1 MSKKV
6 KVIIC
11 PDDEEPLF
19 CALMSAKDYYR
30 ICGKL
35 YEGNYEAELNEEEWS
50 DYLKACEKFD
60 EWTSKIKKML
70 EEAKDE

>member
-1 MSKKV
+1 
-6 KVIIC
+6 
-11 PDDEEPLF
+11 
-19 CALMSAKDYYR
+19 MSAKDYYR

-70 EEAKDE
+70 DEAKNDKR